1 MKPTTIFKTVLLS
14 LLLVGMTGTALAQ
27 QPPDRVM
34 KKERMEKMREMR
46 QHHDRMPRIPD
57 LTDQQKEQIK
67 DIMLTTRQAV
77 LPLQNQMREKA
88 ARLKTLRTAEKVDM
102 EAVNSVIEEIG
113 DIRTQIMKTRVAS
126 EQEIRELL
134 TEEQRVIFDS
144 RSMRRKHLGHQQ

>member
-134 TEEQRVIFDS
+134 TEEQRVVFDS